1 MAGTVMTKPVMTER
15 DIIDQ
20 IRNFACNKGEGLVQ
34 GIGDD
39 CAVVEKDQQ
48 HVWLLTMDT
57 LIESVHFD
65 CSWHPPYLLGRKA
78 VSVNVSD
85 VAAMGGRPVF
95 VLLSLGLPADFAPEW
110 ATELSRGINDACRHY
125 GCLLIGG
132 DTVCSPEKVTLT
144 LTLIG
149 EMEKDRVL
157 YRHGACPG
165 DTIWVSGSL
174 GYAAAGLDC
183 FRSGK
188 IVGENIG
195 MSATMNVGLPT
206 GYPSELAPCIKAHLD
221 PEARVGLARALA
233 QTGCVHS
240 MMDLSDG
247 LATDLSHLCQQS
259 RVGARIEA
267 EKLPG
272 RAGLAHAASLLNKKR
287 IDWMIAGGEDYELL
301 FTADP
306 KDSPAILAAAAGQ
319 GGRVSPVG
327 TVIAGQGVT
336 LQRKVTEGN
345 EEQPISFQGFDHFV
359 RN

>member
-1 MAGTVMTKPVMTER
+1 MRER
-15 DIIDQ
+15 DLIEL
-20 IRNFACNKGEGLVQ
+20 IRNLVCNEGEGLVQ

-39 CAVVEKDQQ
+39 CAVVEKDRQN
-48 HVWLLTMDT
+48 VWLLTMDT

-65 CSWHPPYLLGRKA
+65 CSWHPSYLLGRKA

-85 VAAMGGRPVF
+85 IAAMGGQPVF
-95 VLLSLGLPADFAPEW
+95 ALLSLGLPTDFAPEW
-110 ATELSRGINDACRHY
+110 ATELSRGINDACRQY

-132 DTVCSPEKVTLT
+132 DTVCSPGKVSLT

-149 EMEKDRVL
+149 EAERDHVL
-157 YRHGACPG
+157 YRYGACPG
-165 DTIWVSGSL
+165 DIVWVSGSL

-188 IVGENIG
+188 IVGGNSGINAG
-195 MSATMNVGLPT
+195 TPT
-206 GYPSELAPCIKAHLD
+206 GYPSELAACIKAHLD
-221 PEARVGLARALA
+221 PEARVDLAGALAR
-233 QTGCVHS
+233 TGYIHA

-272 RAGLAHAASLLNKKR
+272 RAGLAHAASLLDKKR
-287 IDWMIAGGEDYELL
+287 TDWMIAGGEDYELL

-306 KDSPAILAAAAGQ
+306 KNSQAILDVAAGQ
-319 GGRVSPVG
+319 GIRVSPVG
-327 TVIAGQGVT
+327 TVVAGQGVT
-336 LQRKVTEGN
+336 LQWKTTEGY
-345 EEQPISFQGFDHFV
+345 EEQHISFQGFDHFV

>member
-1 MAGTVMTKPVMTER
+1 MTER
-15 DIIDQ
+15 DLIEQ
-20 IRNFACNKGEGLVQ
+20 IRHLAHDEGEGVIQ

-39 CAVVEKDQQ
+39 CAVVAKDQQ
-48 HVWLLTMDT
+48 NVWLLTMDT

-85 VAAMGGRPVF
+85 IAAMGGRPVF
-95 VLLSLGLPADFAPEW
+95 ALLSLGLPADFTPEW
-110 ATELSRGINDACRHY
+110 ATELSRGVNDACRQY
-125 GCLLIGG
+125 GCFLIGG

-149 EMEKDRVL
+149 ETEKYRVL

-188 IVGENIG
+188 IIGEHIE
-195 MSATMNVGLPT
+195 VPPE
-206 GYPSELAPCIKAHLD
+206 YPSELVPCIKAHLD
-221 PEARVGLARALA
+221 PEARVDLARSLA
-233 QTGCVHS
+233 RTGCIHA

-259 RVGARIEA
+259 RVGARIAA

-272 RAGLAHAASLLNKKR
+272 RAGLAPAAFLLEKR
-287 IDWMIAGGEDYELL
+287 RDGMIIDWMIAGGEDYELL

-306 KDSPAILAAAAGQ
+306 KDSRAILAAAEGQ
-319 GGRVSPVG
+319 EIRVSPVG

-336 LQRKVTEGN
+336 LRRRTTEGY
-345 EEQPISFQGFDHFV
+345 EEQYISFQGFDHFV
-359 RN
+359 GN

>member
-1 MAGTVMTKPVMTER
+1 MRER
-15 DIIDQ
+15 DLIEL
-20 IRNFACNKGEGLVQ
+20 IRNLACNEGEGLVQ

-39 CAVVEKDQQ
+39 CAVVAKDRQN
-48 HVWLLTMDT
+48 VWLLTMDT

-85 VAAMGGRPVF
+85 IAAMGGQPVF
-95 VLLSLGLPADFAPEW
+95 ALLSLGLPTDFAPEW
-110 ATELSRGINDACRHY
+110 ATELSRGINDACRQY

-132 DTVCSPEKVTLT
+132 DTVCSPEKVSLT

-149 EMEKDRVL
+149 EAERDHVL
-157 YRHGACPG
+157 YRYGACPG
-165 DTIWVSGSL
+165 DTVWVSGSL

-188 IVGENIG
+188 IVGEN
-195 MSATMNVGLPT
+195 AAMNAGTPT

-221 PEARVGLARALA
+221 PEARVDLARSLA
-233 QTGCVHS
+233 RTGCVHA
-240 MMDLSDG
+240 MMDVSDG

-267 EKLPG
+267 AKLPG
-272 RAGLAHAASLLNKKR
+272 RVGLAHAASLLDKKR
-287 IDWMIAGGEDYELL
+287 KDGMIVDWMIAGGEDYELL

-306 KDSPAILAAAAGQ
+306 KDNDAILAAAAGLGIQ
-319 GGRVSPVG
+319 VSPVG
-327 TVIAGQGVT
+327 SIRAGQGVT
-336 LQRKVTEGN
+336 LQQETARGC
-345 EEQPISFQGFDHFV
+345 EEQYVSFQGFDHFA

>member
-1 MAGTVMTKPVMTER
+1 MTER
-15 DIIDQ
+15 DLIEQ
-20 IRNFACNKGEGLVQ
+20 IRNLACKKGEGLVQ

-39 CAVVEKDQQ
+39 CAVVAKDQQ
-48 HVWLLTMDT
+48 NVWLLTMDT

-85 VAAMGGRPVF
+85 IAAMGGRPVF
-95 VLLSLGLPADFAPEW
+95 VLLSLGLPADFTPEW
-110 ATELSRGINDACRHY
+110 ATELSRGINDACRQY

-132 DTVCSPEKVTLT
+132 DTVCSPGKVSLT

-149 EMEKDRVL
+149 ETEKNRVL

-165 DTIWVSGSL
+165 DTVWVSGSL

-188 IVGENIG
+188 IGINAG
-195 MSATMNVGLPT
+195 MPT
-206 GYPSELAPCIKAHLD
+206 GYPSELASCIKAHLD
-221 PEARVGLARALA
+221 PEARVDLAGALAR
-233 QTGCVHS
+233 TGCVHA

-267 EKLPG
+267 GKLPG
-272 RAGLAHAASLLNKKR
+272 REGLAPAASLLNKKR
-287 IDWMIAGGEDYELL
+287 RDGTIVDWMIAGGEDYELL

-306 KDSPAILAAAAGQ
+306 KDSQAILDVAAGQ
-319 GGRVSPVG
+319 GLRVSPVG
-327 TVIAGQGVT
+327 TIRTGQGVSLRQGT
-336 LQRKVTEGN
+336 ARGD
-345 EEQPISFQGFDHFV
+345 EEQHISFQGFDHFAG
-359 RN
+359 N

>member
-1 MAGTVMTKPVMTER
+1 MKER
-15 DIIDQ
+15 DLIEQ
-20 IRNFACNKGEGLVQ
+20 IQDLACYEGEGLVQ

-39 CAVVEKDQQ
+39 CAVVEKDQRN
-48 HVWLLTMDT
+48 VWLLTMDT

-65 CSWHPPYLLGRKA
+65 CSWHPPYLLGCKA

-85 VAAMGGRPVF
+85 IAAMGGRPVF
-95 VLLSLGLPADFAPEW
+95 ALLSLGLPADFTPEW
-110 ATELSRGINDACRHY
+110 AVELSRGINDACRQY

-149 EMEKDRVL
+149 ETKKDRVL
-157 YRHGACPG
+157 YRHAACIG

-183 FRSGK
+183 FRSGNV
-188 IVGENIG
+188 VGMPPE
-195 MSATMNVGLPT
+195 
-206 GYPSELAPCIKAHLD
+206 YPSELAPCIKAHLD
-221 PEARVGLARALA
+221 PEARVDLARSLA
-233 QTGCVHS
+233 QTSCIHA

-259 RVGARIEA
+259 RVGAIIKA

-272 RAGLAHAASLLNKKR
+272 RRGLAPAASLLNKKR
-287 IDWMIAGGEDYELL
+287 SDWMLAGGEDYELL

-306 KDSPAILAAAAGQ
+306 KDSQTIMDIAARQ
-319 GGRVSPVG
+319 GLRVSPVG

-336 LQRKVTEGN
+336 LQRKTTEGY
-345 EEQPISFQGFDHFV
+345 EEQHISFQGFDHFA

>member
-1 MAGTVMTKPVMTER
+1 MMKPVMTER
-15 DIIDQ
+15 DLIEQ
-20 IRNFACNKGEGLVQ
+20 IRNLACDKGEGLVQ

-57 LIESVHFD
+57 LVESVHFD

-85 VAAMGGRPVF
+85 IAAMGGRPVF
-95 VLLSLGLPADFAPEW
+95 ALLSLGLPADFAPEW
-110 ATELSRGINDACRHY
+110 ATELSRGINDACHQY

-149 EMEKDRVL
+149 ETEKDRVL
-157 YRHGACPG
+157 YRHAACPG

-183 FRSGK
+183 FRSGE
-188 IVGENIG
+188 IVGKKE
-195 MSATMNVGLPT
+195 
-206 GYPSELAPCIKAHLD
+206 YPSELAPCIKAHLD
-221 PEARVGLARALA
+221 PEARVDLARALA
-233 QTGCVHS
+233 QTGCVHA

-247 LATDLSHLCQQS
+247 LATDLSHLCQRS
-259 RVGARIEA
+259 KVGARIEA

-272 RAGLAHAASLLNKKR
+272 RTGLA
-287 IDWMIAGGEDYELL
+287 
-301 FTADP
+301 
-306 KDSPAILAAAAGQ
+306 
-319 GGRVSPVG
+319 
-327 TVIAGQGVT
+327 
-336 LQRKVTEGN
+336 
-345 EEQPISFQGFDHFV
+345 
-359 RN
+359 

>member
-1 MAGTVMTKPVMTER
+1 MAEKIMTER
-15 DIIDQ
+15 DLIEQ
-20 IRNFACNKGEGLVQ
+20 ICHLADHEGEGLVQ

-48 HVWLLTMDT
+48 NVWLLTMDT

-85 VAAMGGRPVF
+85 IAAMGGKPVF
-95 VLLSLGLPADFAPEW
+95 ALLSLGLPTDFTPEW
-110 ATELSRGINDACRHY
+110 ATELSRGINDACRQY

-132 DTVCSPEKVTLT
+132 DTVCSPGKVSLT

-149 EMEKDRVL
+149 EAERDRVL
-157 YRHGACPG
+157 YRHAACPG
-165 DTIWVSGSL
+165 DIVWVSGSL

-188 IVGENIG
+188 VAGINIG
-195 MSATMNVGLPT
+195 KNIGVPT
-206 GYPSELAPCIKAHLD
+206 EYPSELKPCIKAHLD
-221 PEARVGLARALA
+221 PEARVDFARALA
-233 QTGCVHS
+233 QTGCVHA

-259 RVGARIEA
+259 RVGARVEA

-272 RAGLAHAASLLNKKR
+272 RRGLAPAASLLNKKR
-287 IDWMIAGGEDYELL
+287 RDGMIVDWMIAGGEDYELL

-306 KDSPAILAAAAGQ
+306 KDSQAILDVAAGQ
-319 GGRVSPVG
+319 GIRASPVG
-327 TVIAGQGVT
+327 TIITGQGVT
-336 LQRKVTEGN
+336 LQQKTAEGY
-345 EEQPISFQGFDHFV
+345 EEQHISFQGFDHFIK
-359 RN
+359 N

>member
-1 MAGTVMTKPVMTER
+1 MTER
-15 DIIDQ
+15 DLIEQ
-20 IRNFACNKGEGLVQ
+20 IRNLTCNKGEGLVQ

-48 HVWLLTMDT
+48 HVRLLTMDT

-78 VSVNVSD
+78 ISVNVSD
-85 VAAMGGRPVF
+85 IAAMGGRPVF
-95 VLLSLGLPADFAPEW
+95 ALLSLGLPADFAPEW
-110 ATELSRGINDACRHY
+110 ATELSRGINDACCHY

-195 MSATMNVGLPT
+195 MNAGDPT
-206 GYPSELAPCIKAHLD
+206 GYPTEYPSALAPCIKAHLD
-221 PEARVGLARALA
+221 PEARVDLARALA
-233 QTGCVHS
+233 QTGCVHA

-259 RVGARIEA
+259 RVGAKIEA

-272 RAGLAHAASLLNKKR
+272 RTGLAHAASLLKKKS

-306 KDSPAILAAAAGQ
+306 KDSNAILTAAAGQ
-319 GGRVSPVG
+319 GIRVSPVG

-336 LQRKVTEGN
+336 LRRKATEGY
-345 EEQPISFQGFDHFV
+345 EEQHISFQGFDHFI

>member
-1 MAGTVMTKPVMTER
+1 MTER
-15 DIIDQ
+15 DLIEQ
-20 IRNFACNKGEGLVQ
+20 IRNLACHEGEGLVQ

-48 HVWLLTMDT
+48 NVRLLTMDT

-85 VAAMGGRPVF
+85 IAAMGGRPVF
-95 VLLSLGLPADFAPEW
+95 ALLSLGLPADFTPEW
-110 ATELSRGINDACRHY
+110 AIELSRGINDACRQY

-132 DTVCSPEKVTLT
+132 DTVCSPEKVILT

-149 EMEKDRVL
+149 ETEKDRVL

-165 DTIWVSGSL
+165 DIVWVSGSL
-174 GYAAAGLDC
+174 GHAAAGLAC
-183 FRSGK
+183 FLSGK

-195 MSATMNVGLPT
+195 INAAMNVGSPN
-206 GYPSELAPCIKAHLD
+206 GYPSELAPCIRAHLD
-221 PEARVGLARALA
+221 PEARVDLARSLTR
-233 QTGCVHS
+233 TGCVHA

-247 LATDLSHLCQQS
+247 LATDLSHLCKQS

-272 RAGLAHAASLLNKKR
+272 RTGLAPAASLLNKKR
-287 IDWMIAGGEDYELL
+287 RDGMIVNWMISGGEDYELL

-306 KDSPAILAAAAGQ
+306 KDSQAILDVAAGQ
-319 GGRVSPVG
+319 GLRVSPVG

-336 LQRKVTEGN
+336 LQRKTTEGY
-345 EEQPISFQGFDHFV
+345 EEQHISFKGFDHFAK
-359 RN
+359 N